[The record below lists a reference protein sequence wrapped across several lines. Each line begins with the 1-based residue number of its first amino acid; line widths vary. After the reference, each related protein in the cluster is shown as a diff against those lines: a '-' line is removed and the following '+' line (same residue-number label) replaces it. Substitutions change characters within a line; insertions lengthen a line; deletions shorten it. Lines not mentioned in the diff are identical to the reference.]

1 MEKKN
6 LIFALVLSILV
17 ITIYQLLF
25 MPKNP
30 PITPPEDSPAAT
42 RTSPQPQPQDKKV
55 DPQTPKRSALEEMG
69 AGPEATPPSE
79 EIPPVIESTRAEF
92 EREIRVETG
101 RYIAVF
107 SNRGAALHSF
117 VLREYLDDDQ
127 PEKNPL
133 DLVAREAEVT
143 GLYPF
148 HLFDR
153 ENLELFRNINLS
165 LFQSPAPTSL
175 TLREGE
181 KKQVRFLYSDP
192 ERDLLVK
199 KTYTLYGDS
208 YVIDFDYEIFYQNRP
223 VPATFVFGPRLGN
236 NLRQMGRGMEHTYE
250 VGSFNGQD
258 AKIDKLSK
266 YLRNMNREDMVPTP
280 DTPFKFS
287 SLQPIQDSRNSYW
300 TAYSR
305 NYFTA
310 LFKTDFARST
320 TRLFFITE
328 YVDPDTTQIYF
339 YLAVKDPVS
348 IYLGPKDASILK
360 RTARQ
365 HGFQEPSDV
374 ISLGW
379 FGFISKLLRDGI
391 IFIHGVIPNYGWAI
405 VLLTIFLRIILFPL
419 TYTSSKSMAKMQT
432 LQPKLKAIKK
442 KYKNY
447 KRDPEQRKQMNA
459 ETMELYRREKINPA
473 SGCFPMLLQMP
484 ILFGFFTLL
493 RTTIEVRHEPW
504 ILWIQDLSLKD
515 PLYILPIAMGLTQIV
530 VQKLSPTS
538 ADANQKKM
546 AYIMPVFFVLICLSL
561 PSGLTLYW
569 FISNLLMIVQ
579 QKITNNLISKKKKAE
594 DQKRKKPK
602 KKRG

>member
-1 MEKKN
+1 MDNKKN
-6 LIFALVLSILV
+6 LIFALILSIVV
-17 ITIYQLLF
+17 ITLYQLLF
-25 MPKNP
+25 IPKQSAVRPSADPGNTVDRSEP
-30 PITPPEDSPAAT
+30 AAKEQEGEPITP
-42 RTSPQPQPQDKKV
+42 R
-55 DPQTPKRSALEEMG
+55 RSALEDLGDRE
-69 AGPEATPPSE
+69 TPPEPSPLTAVNE
-79 EIPPVIESTRAEF
+79 DARGEQ

-101 RYIAVF
+101 LYTAVF
-107 SNRGAALHSF
+107 SNKGAALHSF
-117 VLREYLDDDQ
+117 VLEKYLDDAK
-127 PEKNPL
+127 PEKRLL
-133 DLVAREAEVT
+133 DLVSRESRVT

-153 ENLELFRNINLS
+153 DHLELFRDINLS
-165 LFQSPAPTSL
+165 LFQIDSPTRL
-175 TLREGE
+175 EVRDGE
-181 KKQVRFLYSDP
+181 QKKITFLFADTD
-192 ERDLLVK
+192 RNLLVR
-199 KTYTLYGDS
+199 KTFTFTGGS
-208 YVIDFDYEIFYQNRP
+208 YVVELDHEIRYQNRP
-223 VPATFVFGPRLGN
+223 IPVSMVYGPRLGN
-236 NLRQMGRGMEHTYE
+236 NLREVGRGIEQTYE
-250 VGSFNGQD
+250 IGSFNGQD
-258 AKIDKLSK
+258 ASTDKLSK
-266 YLRNMNREDMVPTP
+266 FLRNVNRDNLTPTEDN
-280 DTPFKFS
+280 PFTFS
-287 SLQPIQDSRNSYW
+287 SLQPISNSRNSYW
-300 TAYSR
+300 VAYSR

-310 LFKTDFARST
+310 LFKTDYAQSN
-320 TRLFFITE
+320 TRLFFISE
-328 YVDPDTTQIYF
+328 YVDAETTNIYF
-339 YLAVKDPVS
+339 YLTIQNPQAL
-348 IYLGPKDASILK
+348 YLGPKDASILK
-360 RTARQ
+360 ENGQR
-365 HGFQEPSDV
+365 HDFQKPSEV

-391 IFIHGVIPNYGWAI
+391 NMIYHVIPNYGWAI

-419 TYTSSKSMAKMQT
+419 TYTSSKSMARMQT

-459 ETMELYRREKINPA
+459 ETMELYRKEKVNPA

-515 PLYILPIAMGLTQIV
+515 PLYILPISMGITQIA

-579 QKITNNLISKKKKAE
+579 QKITNNLISRKKKAE
-594 DQKRKKPK
+594 EQQRKKLKRK
-602 KKRG
+602 RG